1 MSNVWHFIL
10 WEPRV
15 SLTTFFL
22 FKIQLQGSF
31 IFWCFFSYTSK
42 SSKWL
47 KSYYLS
53 SVFKTRNVSFLFF
66 FKSFLPSPSSR
77 CSWCLDVVEQRQH
90 KAGHLEGIFFPPIL
104 TSVFSIYTV
113 EFAII
118 NLLSISYS
126 HKTWVHCLSWFFNLS
141 VTTLTFFPI
150 LPASD
155 STTESWSDHRLW
167 SYFLEPWWKSTA
179 HRKRFIRYLCCSSQ
193 LLTYWRLQQW

>member
-1 MSNVWHFIL
+1 MFDILSYESQEFPWQHFFYSRSNYKEVLFFD
-10 WEPRV
+10 V
-15 SLTTFFL
+15 FFL
-22 FKIQLQGSF
+22 TLPRAANDLKAIIYHQFLKLEM
-31 IFWCFFSYTSK
+31 WVFF
-42 SSKWL
+42 
-47 KSYYLS
+47 
-53 SVFKTRNVSFLFF
+53 FF